1 MATTEI
7 YPGITIDPDICAG
20 KPTVRGLRV
29 RVSDIL
35 ELLASDVSRED
46 ILKDYPYLAEEDISA
61 ALKYAA
67 RTTDMPIIMAAE

>member
-1 MATTEI
+1 
-7 YPGITIDPDICAG
+7 
-20 KPTVRGLRV
+20 VRGLRV

-35 ELLASDVSRED
+35 DLLASGISRDE
-46 ILKDYPYLAEEDISA
+46 ILKDFPYLADEDISA